1 MGRVLL
7 ADADDKALRLYQDH
21 LSREG
26 FTVQIAANGQACLSA
41 LRCNPPDV
49 LVLDPG
55 LPWEG
60 GDSVL
65 AAMAADAQLAH
76 IPVVILSPWF
86 DYHPLGQGQN
96 LVRSQHMKPLAP
108 SRLATILHTLLHHE
122 KFRRDNAGLG
132 LLTSGQ
138 PLHTI
143 ST

>member
-7 ADADDKALRLYQDH
+7 ADADDKVLQRYQEH

-26 FTVQIAANGQACLSA
+26 FAVQIADDGQACLSA
-41 LRCNPPDV
+41 LRCQPPDV

-65 AAMAADAQLAH
+65 AEMAADPQLAH

-86 DYHPLGQGQN
+86 DYHPSAPGQH

-122 KFRRDNAGLG
+122 KFRRDNAGLSV
-132 LLTSGQ
+132 LTGSQ